1 MMARSKLTAE
11 AGTLG
16 HHHAAAEALTMMAR
30 GELAAEAGTLGH
42 HHAAAAART
51 LLAQDELTTEA
62 RTLHLETQT
71 ALAGTLLT
79 VALSLRTLGTLE
91 AGLTLRTLRALEAG
105 ATLRTLRPATTVEA
119 GLALRAARTAEI
131 GLGGL
136 SSRRHSP
143 FGFHG
148 GVDLLGSRSGLFVDN
163 GRSGLGRRIHL
174 RSGLLS
180 HQRQRSNEGD
190 NVGTFHGDVF
200 VRAEP
205 FALENAPGDKNLRHR
220 HFFIIFTSAHRKRAP
235 HAPRAEVGRCG
246 LRGGQNARA
255 DTE

>member
-1 MMARSKLTAE
+1 
-11 AGTLG
+11 
-16 HHHAAAEALTMMAR
+16 MMAR

-42 HHAAAAART
+42 HLAAALT
-51 LLAQDELTTEA
+51 MMAQDELTTEA

-79 VALSLRTLGTLE
+79 VALSLRALGTLE
-91 AGLTLRTLRALEAG
+91 AGLTLRTFRTLGTLETGLALRTLRALEAG

-205 FALENAPGDKNLRHR
+205 FAPENAPGDKNLRHR
-220 HFFIIFTSAHRKRAP
+220 HFFYHFHIGAPKKSA
-235 HAPRAEVGRCG
+235 
-246 LRGGQNARA
+246 ARSSG
-255 DTE
+255 